1 MLDYHYLFKGP
12 TKNTYSDDPDY
23 IALQQAK
30 EAIKKDQEVVDR
42 KVEKPIENPAVKK
55 QPQDVPALEKKKTL
69 ILVDNKNQR
78 ENPYA
83 RKYLAPNNKPN

>member
-23 IALQQAK
+23 IALQQTK

-42 KVEKPIENPAVKK
+42 KV
-55 QPQDVPALEKKKTL
+55 
-69 ILVDNKNQR
+69 
-78 ENPYA
+78 
-83 RKYLAPNNKPN
+83 